1 MKFIKYLITYILL
14 SIMSFSAAS
23 QIAYKNNGV
32 SIGSKNVSSNQ
43 ISITDMHGLSLIYG
57 ANALYFDVQ
66 PGSRTYIYS
75 STDTIL
81 FRDKERG
88 FYNFIRCENIRT
100 LSDARAKIDI
110 RPLDAGL
117 SAAKDIGQR
126 TSGKAKS
133 SIPFEEELARRF
145 PNLVT
150 RDSEGC
156 LLVNYIEL
164 IPVLVNAVNELSE
177 KAARQSDELKN
188 LSNAIE

>member
-14 SIMSFSAAS
+14 SIMSFSATS

-32 SIGSKNVSSNQ
+32 SIGSKNVSDNR
-43 ISITDMHGLSLIYG
+43 ISITDMHSLSLRYG
-57 ANALYFDVQ
+57 ANALYLDV
-66 PGSRTYIYS
+66 PPESSAFIYS

-88 FYNFIRCENIRT
+88 FYNLIRCKNIHT

-117 SAAKDIGQR
+117 SATKDIGQR
-126 TSGKAKS
+126 TSSKAKA

-177 KAARQSDELKN
+177 QAARQSDELKS
-188 LSNAIE
+188 LSNDIK